1 MDSNAN
7 LTQVDIAIVGG
18 AMVGASAALG
28 LAEQAK
34 RLGKPLRIAVI
45 EAHQSGQ
52 QASGFDARAIAV
64 AHGSIFALKQLGIWP
79 HLAKLGTAITD
90 IHVSDRGHF
99 GMTEINAE
107 RFHLDALGQV
117 VELTRVGQQL
127 EVLLQ
132 QSDISYFCPATLASI
147 DSTAAQHRLTLD
159 DGRQIDCQLLV
170 AADGLTS
177 KVRQLQQQPLE
188 VNEFGQSA
196 IIANVT
202 CSKPHQHMAW
212 ERFTENGPL
221 ALLPMA
227 DSDGQP
233 RLSLVWAMATPLLQQ
248 HLALSD
254 ADFLQALQQA
264 FGNRAGEFVKVGQ
277 RHSYPLALSQ
287 MPRPA
292 YHRTLYIG
300 NAAQTLHP
308 IAGQGFNLGLRDV
321 MALIDVVSH
330 ALTQNG
336 DVGSAKV
343 IHDYLASRSDD
354 RRETIASIELL
365 VRGFSNQHWP
375 LVAGRNLG
383 LRMLSWFPPLKTP
396 VAQRAM
402 GWQGRQQSISWT
414 RS

>member
-1 MDSNAN
+1 MDSNVN

-28 LAEQAK
+28 LVEQAK
-34 RLGKPLRIAVI
+34 RQGKSLRIAVI

-64 AHGSIFALKQLGIWP
+64 AQGSIFALSQLGIWP
-79 HLAKLGTAITD
+79 HFAKLGTRITD

-117 VELTRVGQQL
+117 VELTRAGQVL
-127 EVLLQ
+127 ENLLQ
-132 QSDISYFCPATLASI
+132 KSGVAYYCPASLASI
-147 DSTAAQHRLTLD
+147 ESRSEAHLLTLD
-159 DGRQIDCQLLV
+159 DGRQLECKLLV
-170 AADGLTS
+170 AADGLNS

-202 CSKPHQHMAW
+202 SSKPHQHMAY
-212 ERFTENGPL
+212 ERFTENGPI

-227 DSDGQP
+227 NSDGQP
-233 RLSLVWAMATPLLQQ
+233 RLSLVWAMETALLEQ
-248 HLALSD
+248 HLALPD

-264 FGNRAGEFVKVGQ
+264 FGNRAGEFLKVGE
-277 RHSYPLALSQ
+277 RHSYPLALSL

-292 YHRTLYIG
+292 YHRTVYIG

-308 IAGQGFNLGLRDV
+308 IAGQGFNLGMRDV
-321 MALIDVVSH
+321 MALIDTVSD
-330 ALTQNG
+330 ALAQNQ
-336 DVGSAKV
+336 DVGGAKV
-343 IHDYLASRSDD
+343 VHDYLASRTQD
-354 RRETIASIELL
+354 RRETIGSIELL

-383 LRMLSWFPPLKTP
+383 LRMLSWLPPLKTP

-402 GWQGRQQSISWT
+402 GWQGRQHSISRT